1 MAGSVNKVILLG
13 NLGKDPDIRATTAG
27 SRLASFS
34 IATSTK
40 YRNKDTQQLEDK
52 TEWHRVVVFNDKLAD
67 ICEKYL
73 RKGSKIYIEGQ
84 LQTRKWT
91 DNNGVDKYTTE
102 VVIPNYSGVLTM
114 LDTRSQSSVSDENNS
129 NQFNDIKQYL
139 DSAGF
144 RLKEKKQ
151 IKVVENSLN
160 VPYFYDQIW
169 IKK

>member
-129 NQFNDIKQYL
+129 NQL
-139 DSAGF
+139 DSAADESMGVSETSTAEQLDDDIPF
-144 RLKEKKQ
+144 
-151 IKVVENSLN
+151 
-160 VPYFYDQIW
+160 
-169 IKK
+169 

>member
-13 NLGKDPDIRATTAG
+13 NLGKDPDIRATQAG

-114 LDTRSQSSVSDENNS
+114 LDTRSQSSVSEESNN
-129 NQFNDIKQYL
+129 NQL
-139 DSAGF
+139 DSAADEAMGGSETPTAEQLDDDIPF
-144 RLKEKKQ
+144 
-151 IKVVENSLN
+151 
-160 VPYFYDQIW
+160 
-169 IKK
+169 

>member
-13 NLGKDPDIRATTAG
+13 NLGKDPDIRATQAG

-114 LDTRSQSSVSDENNS
+114 LDTRSQSTVSEESNN
-129 NQFNDIKQYL
+129 NQL
-139 DSAGF
+139 DSAADEAMGGSETSTAEQLDDDIPF
-144 RLKEKKQ
+144 
-151 IKVVENSLN
+151 
-160 VPYFYDQIW
+160 
-169 IKK
+169 

>member
-102 VVIPNYSGVLTM
+102 VVIPNYSGVLSM
-114 LDTRSQSSVSDENNS
+114 LYTRSQSSVSDENIS
-129 NQFNDIKQYL
+129 NQL
-139 DSAGF
+139 DSAADEAMGGSETSTAEQLDDDIPF
-144 RLKEKKQ
+144 
-151 IKVVENSLN
+151 
-160 VPYFYDQIW
+160 
-169 IKK
+169 

>member
-13 NLGKDPDIRATTAG
+13 NLVKDPDIRATSTG

-52 TEWHRVVVFNDKLAD
+52 TEWHRIVVFNDKLAD

-114 LDTRSQSSVSDENNS
+114 LDSRAQSSVSEENTS
-129 NQFNDIKQYL
+129 QL
-139 DSAGF
+139 DSAADEALGGYD
-144 RLKEKKQ
+144 
-151 IKVVENSLN
+151 NSTAEQLDDDI
-160 VPYFYDQIW
+160 PF
-169 IKK
+169 

>member
-13 NLGKDPDIRATTAG
+13 NFGKAPDIRATTAG

-129 NQFNDIKQYL
+129 NQL
-139 DSAGF
+139 DSAADEAMGGSETSTAEQLDDDIPF
-144 RLKEKKQ
+144 
-151 IKVVENSLN
+151 
-160 VPYFYDQIW
+160 
-169 IKK
+169 

>member
-13 NLGKDPDIRATTAG
+13 NLGKDPDIRATSTG

-52 TEWHRVVVFNDKLAD
+52 TEWHRIVVFNDKLAD

-102 VVIPNYSGVLTM
+102 VVIPNYSGVLTL
-114 LDTRSQSSVSDENNS
+114 LDSRAQSSVSEENTS
-129 NQFNDIKQYL
+129 QL
-139 DSAGF
+139 DSAADEALGGSD
-144 RLKEKKQ
+144 
-151 IKVVENSLN
+151 NSTAEQLDDDI
-160 VPYFYDQIW
+160 PF
-169 IKK
+169 

>member
-13 NLGKDPDIRATTAG
+13 NLGKDPDIRATSTG

-52 TEWHRVVVFNDKLAD
+52 TEWHRIVVFNDKLAD

-114 LDTRSQSSVSDENNS
+114 LDSRAKSSVSEENTS
-129 NQFNDIKQYL
+129 QL
-139 DSAGF
+139 DSAADEALGGSD
-144 RLKEKKQ
+144 
-151 IKVVENSLN
+151 NSTAEQLDDDI
-160 VPYFYDQIW
+160 PF
-169 IKK
+169 

>member
-1 MAGSVNKVILLG
+1 MAGAVNKVILLG
-13 NLGKDPDIRATTAG
+13 NLGKDPDIRATSTG

-52 TEWHRVVVFNDKLAD
+52 TEWHRIVVFNDKLAD

-114 LDTRSQSSVSDENNS
+114 LDSRAQSSVSEENTS
-129 NQFNDIKQYL
+129 QL
-139 DSAGF
+139 DSAADEALGGSD
-144 RLKEKKQ
+144 
-151 IKVVENSLN
+151 NSTAEQLDDDI
-160 VPYFYDQIW
+160 PF
-169 IKK
+169 

>member
-13 NLGKDPDIRATTAG
+13 NLGKDPDIRATQAG

-52 TEWHRVVVFNDKLAD
+52 TEWHRVVLFNDKLAD

-114 LDTRSQSSVSDENNS
+114 LDTRSQSSVSEESNN
-129 NQFNDIKQYL
+129 NQL
-139 DSAGF
+139 DSAADEAMGGSETSTAEQLDDDIPF
-144 RLKEKKQ
+144 
-151 IKVVENSLN
+151 
-160 VPYFYDQIW
+160 
-169 IKK
+169 

>member
-13 NLGKDPDIRATTAG
+13 NLGKDPDIRATQAG

-114 LDTRSQSSVSDENNS
+114 LDTRSQSSVSEESNNNQLDQAADEAMGGS
-129 NQFNDIKQYL
+129 ETSTAEQLDDDIP
-139 DSAGF
+139 F
-144 RLKEKKQ
+144 
-151 IKVVENSLN
+151 
-160 VPYFYDQIW
+160 
-169 IKK
+169 

>member
-13 NLGKDPDIRATTAG
+13 NLGKDPDIRATSTG

-40 YRNKDTQQLEDK
+40 YRHKDTQQLEDK
-52 TEWHRVVVFNDKLAD
+52 TEWHRIVVFNDKLAD

-114 LDTRSQSSVSDENNS
+114 LDSRAQSSVSEENTS
-129 NQFNDIKQYL
+129 QL
-139 DSAGF
+139 DSAADEALGGSD
-144 RLKEKKQ
+144 
-151 IKVVENSLN
+151 NSTAEQLDDDI
-160 VPYFYDQIW
+160 PF
-169 IKK
+169 

>member
-13 NLGKDPDIRATTAG
+13 NLGKDSDIRATSTG

-52 TEWHRVVVFNDKLAD
+52 TEWHRIVVFNDKLAD

-114 LDTRSQSSVSDENNS
+114 LDSRAQSSVSEENTS
-129 NQFNDIKQYL
+129 QL
-139 DSAGF
+139 DSAADEALGGSD
-144 RLKEKKQ
+144 
-151 IKVVENSLN
+151 NSTAEQLDDDI
-160 VPYFYDQIW
+160 PF
-169 IKK
+169 

>member
-1 MAGSVNKVILLG
+1 MAGSINKVILLG
-13 NLGKDPDIRATTAG
+13 NLGKDPDIRATSTG

-52 TEWHRVVVFNDKLAD
+52 TEWHRIVVFNDKLAD

-114 LDTRSQSSVSDENNS
+114 LDSRAQSSVSEENTS
-129 NQFNDIKQYL
+129 QL
-139 DSAGF
+139 DSAADEALGGSD
-144 RLKEKKQ
+144 
-151 IKVVENSLN
+151 NSTAEQLDDDI
-160 VPYFYDQIW
+160 PF
-169 IKK
+169 

>member
-13 NLGKDPDIRATTAG
+13 NLGKDPDIRATQAG

-34 IATSTK
+34 IATSIK

-52 TEWHRVVVFNDKLAD
+52 TEWHRIVVFNDKLAD

-114 LDTRSQSSVSDENNS
+114 LDTRSQSSVSDESNN
-129 NQFNDIKQYL
+129 NQL
-139 DSAGF
+139 DSAADEAMGGSETSTAEQLDDDIPF
-144 RLKEKKQ
+144 
-151 IKVVENSLN
+151 
-160 VPYFYDQIW
+160 
-169 IKK
+169 

>member
-13 NLGKDPDIRATTAG
+13 NLGKDPDIRATSAG

-40 YRNKDTQQLEDK
+40 YRNKETQQLEDK

-67 ICEKYL
+67 VCEKYL
-73 RKGSKIYIEGQ
+73 RKGSKVYVEGQ

-114 LDTRSQSSVSDENNS
+114 LDSRAQSTISDDNSSQ
-129 NQFNDIKQYL
+129 I
-139 DSAGF
+139 DSAADEALGGPD
-144 RLKEKKQ
+144 
-151 IKVVENSLN
+151 NSTAEQLDDDI
-160 VPYFYDQIW
+160 PF
-169 IKK
+169 

>member
-1 MAGSVNKVILLG
+1 MAGSVNKVILIG

-52 TEWHRVVVFNDKLAD
+52 TEWHIVVVFNDKLAD

-114 LDTRSQSSVSDENNS
+114 LDTRSQSSVSEENNS
-129 NQFNDIKQYL
+129 NQL
-139 DSAGF
+139 DSAADEAMGGSETSTAEQLDDDIPF
-144 RLKEKKQ
+144 
-151 IKVVENSLN
+151 
-160 VPYFYDQIW
+160 
-169 IKK
+169 

>member
-13 NLGKDPDIRATTAG
+13 NLGKDPDIRATQAG

-114 LDTRSQSSVSDENNS
+114 LDTRSQSSVSEESNN
-129 NQFNDIKQYL
+129 NQL
-139 DSAGF
+139 DSAADEAMGSSETSTAEQLDDDIPF
-144 RLKEKKQ
+144 
-151 IKVVENSLN
+151 
-160 VPYFYDQIW
+160 
-169 IKK
+169 

>member
-13 NLGKDPDIRATTAG
+13 NLGKDPDIRATQAG

-114 LDTRSQSSVSDENNS
+114 LDTRSQSSFSEESNN
-129 NQFNDIKQYL
+129 NQL
-139 DSAGF
+139 DSAADEAMGGSETSTAEQLDDDIPF
-144 RLKEKKQ
+144 
-151 IKVVENSLN
+151 
-160 VPYFYDQIW
+160 
-169 IKK
+169 

>member
-13 NLGKDPDIRATTAG
+13 NLGKDPDIRATSAG

-40 YRNKDTQQLEDK
+40 YRNKETQQLEDK

-67 ICEKYL
+67 VCEKYL
-73 RKGSKIYIEGQ
+73 RKGSKVYVEGQ

-114 LDTRSQSSVSDENNS
+114 LDSRPQSTISDDNSSQ
-129 NQFNDIKQYL
+129 I
-139 DSAGF
+139 DSAADEALGGPD
-144 RLKEKKQ
+144 
-151 IKVVENSLN
+151 NSTAEQLDDDI
-160 VPYFYDQIW
+160 PF
-169 IKK
+169 

>member
-13 NLGKDPDIRATTAG
+13 NLGKDPAIRATQAG

-114 LDTRSQSSVSDENNS
+114 LDTRSQSSVSDESNN
-129 NQFNDIKQYL
+129 NQL
-139 DSAGF
+139 DSAADEAMGGSETSTAEQLDDDIPF
-144 RLKEKKQ
+144 
-151 IKVVENSLN
+151 
-160 VPYFYDQIW
+160 
-169 IKK
+169 

>member
-13 NLGKDPDIRATTAG
+13 NLGKDPDIRATQAG

-114 LDTRSQSSVSDENNS
+114 LDTRSQSSVSEESNN
-129 NQFNDIKQYL
+129 NQL
-139 DSAGF
+139 DSAADEAMGGSETSTAELDDDIPF
-144 RLKEKKQ
+144 
-151 IKVVENSLN
+151 
-160 VPYFYDQIW
+160 
-169 IKK
+169 

>member
-13 NLGKDPDIRATTAG
+13 NLGKDPDIRATQAG

-114 LDTRSQSSVSDENNS
+114 LDTRSQSSVSEESNN
-129 NQFNDIKQYL
+129 NQL
-139 DSAGF
+139 DSAADEVMGGSETSTAEQLDDDIPF
-144 RLKEKKQ
+144 
-151 IKVVENSLN
+151 
-160 VPYFYDQIW
+160 
-169 IKK
+169 

>member
-13 NLGKDPDIRATTAG
+13 NLGKDPDIRATQAG

-114 LDTRSQSSVSDENNS
+114 LDTRSQSSVTEESNN
-129 NQFNDIKQYL
+129 NQL
-139 DSAGF
+139 DSAADEAMGGSETSTSEQLDDDIPF
-144 RLKEKKQ
+144 
-151 IKVVENSLN
+151 
-160 VPYFYDQIW
+160 
-169 IKK
+169 

>member
-52 TEWHRVVVFNDKLAD
+52 TEWHRVVVFNDKLAY

-114 LDTRSQSSVSDENNS
+114 LDTRSQSSVGDENNS
-129 NQFNDIKQYL
+129 NQL
-139 DSAGF
+139 DSAADEAMGGSETSTAEQLDDDIPF
-144 RLKEKKQ
+144 
-151 IKVVENSLN
+151 
-160 VPYFYDQIW
+160 
-169 IKK
+169 

>member
-13 NLGKDPDIRATTAG
+13 NLGKDPDIRATQAG

-114 LDTRSQSSVSDENNS
+114 LDTRSQSSVSEESNN
-129 NQFNDIKQYL
+129 NQL
-139 DSAGF
+139 DSAVDEAMGGSETSTAEQLDDDIPF
-144 RLKEKKQ
+144 
-151 IKVVENSLN
+151 
-160 VPYFYDQIW
+160 
-169 IKK
+169 

>member
-40 YRNKDTQQLEDK
+40 YRNKDTQQLEDLS
-52 TEWHRVVVFNDKLAD
+52 EWHRVVVFNDKLAD

-129 NQFNDIKQYL
+129 NQL
-139 DSAGF
+139 DSAADEAMGGSETSTAEQLDDDIPF
-144 RLKEKKQ
+144 
-151 IKVVENSLN
+151 
-160 VPYFYDQIW
+160 
-169 IKK
+169 

>member
-13 NLGKDPDIRATTAG
+13 NLGKDPDIRATSTG

-52 TEWHRVVVFNDKLAD
+52 TEWHRIVVFNDKLAD

-102 VVIPNYSGVLTM
+102 VVIPNILEY
-114 LDTRSQSSVSDENNS
+114 
-129 NQFNDIKQYL
+129 
-139 DSAGF
+139 
-144 RLKEKKQ
+144 
-151 IKVVENSLN
+151 
-160 VPYFYDQIW
+160 
-169 IKK
+169 